1 MSYAVG
7 YRRPPKDSQFQKGKS
22 GNPKGRPKGSK
33 NFLTLLSKELDQKV
47 TVNENGRKKTITRQ
61 HAIVKRLVAGALS
74 GDPKATLTLLD
85 VLKRTGSM
93 EAGGGAGSEV
103 ALDFDPGAVLAA
115 YLARQG
121 KSPH

>member
-1 MSYAVG
+1 MSYEIG

-33 NFLTLLSKELDQKV
+33 NFLTLLTKELDQKI

-61 HAIVKRLVAGALS
+61 HAIVKRMVSGALS
-74 GDPKATLTLLD
+74 GDSKATLTLLD
-85 VLKRTGSM
+85 VLKRTGGLDASS
-93 EAGGGAGSEV
+93 GSEPS
-103 ALDFDPGAVLAA
+103 LGFDPAEVLAA

-121 KSPH
+121 QSGN

>member
-1 MSYAVG
+1 MSYEVG
-7 YRRPPKDSQFQKGKS
+7 YRRPPKNSQFQKGKS

-33 NFLTLLSKELDQKV
+33 NFLTLLNKELEQKV

-85 VLKRTGSM
+85 VLKRTGGMDVAS
-93 EAGGGAGSEV
+93 GSEPS
-103 ALDFDPGAVLAA
+103 LGFDPAEVLAT

-121 KSPH
+121 QSSS